1 MKGLIIRPQELAEK
15 LSISVATLY
24 RMKKAGELPP
34 QVKIHERAVGWKV
47 SDIEEWLD
55 NRKVVES
62 QIQG

>member
-1 MKGLIIRPQELAEK
+1 MNNRIVRPRELAKK
-15 LSISVATLY
+15 LSISIATLY

-55 NRKVVES
+55 SRKIAAPE
-62 QIQG
+62 IQQ